1 MDWILL
7 VIIVGLSNTDRA
19 VNSATVPMATAERC
33 NAAKD
38 QMVNAIKIYN
48 SPNFA
53 ILAECLRSR

>member
-33 NAAKD
+33 NTAKD
-38 QMVNAIKIYN
+38 QMVNSIKAYN
-48 SPNFA
+48 ITNFS
-53 ILAECLRSR
+53 IIAECLRSR